1 LKGLPSR
8 SFAPI
13 LLSNDSFNQ
22 VHKNGGARLSGSD
35 KNNGGTIGEPL
46 VLEFDNNRLLPEL
59 YGEHGKHLSR
69 IEQTLDVSLAN
80 RGNQVYVSGPAENC
94 ARAEQV
100 LGALYAHLERGAEVT
115 GGDVDGALRLSLG
128 TRRGDDGAGETSDD
142 ADEPADARQ
151 AAGKGNAKGNGKATG
166 KKTGKSNGK
175 GTKAKQLYGGVAL
188 RTQRREV
195 LPRSATQAD
204 YIKALLENEL
214 VVGLGPAGT
223 GKTYLAVAAA
233 ATMLVD
239 GKVDRIILS
248 RPAVEAGE
256 NLGFLPGD
264 MRDKVDPYL
273 RPLYD
278 ALYDMLPGPQ
288 VTRSLESGEIE
299 IAPLAFMRG
308 RTLSN
313 SFVIL
318 DESQNA
324 TPMQMKMFLTR
335 MGENSRMVITGD
347 PSQIDLPFGA
357 KSGLK
362 DAMEILP
369 KVRGVDIIRFGEE
382 DVVRHDMVTR
392 IVKAYNRRDATLPAA
407 SRDGD
412 RNGARKRRPSAE
424 AKPAESQYE
433 KQDGKHEETPND

>member
-1 LKGLPSR
+1 MSR
-8 SFAPI
+8 SDKTPNKAPNKTVADFQ
-13 LLSNDSFNQ
+13 S
-22 VHKNGGARLSGSD
+22 V
-35 KNNGGTIGEPL
+35 IGEPL

-59 YGEHGKHLSR
+59 YGEHGKHLAR

-80 RGNQVYVSGPAENC
+80 RGNQVFVSGTADNC

-100 LGALYAHLERGAEVT
+100 LVSLYEHLQRGAEVT
-115 GGDVDGALRLSLG
+115 GGDVDGALRLSLAPLPS
-128 TRRGDDGAGETSDD
+128 GAAATPNG
-142 ADEPADARQ
+142 AQ
-151 AAGKGNAKGNGKATG
+151 AAHGNGKGNGKGSGRAQG
-166 KKTGKSNGK
+166 KTAGLSG
-175 GTKAKQLYGGVAL
+175 QPAL

-195 LPRSATQAD
+195 LPRSPTQAA
-204 YIKALLENEL
+204 YIKALLSHEL
-214 VVGLGPAGT
+214 VVGTGPAGT

-233 ATMLVD
+233 AAMLVE
-239 GKVDRIILS
+239 GRVDRIILS

-256 NLGFLPGD
+256 SLGFLPGD

-288 VTRSLESGEIE
+288 VARSLESGEIE

-369 KVRGVDIIRFGEE
+369 KIKGVEMVHFSEE
-382 DVVRHDMVTR
+382 DVVRHDLVTR
-392 IVKAYNRRDATLPAA
+392 IVKAYNRRDGKLPPQQKRGSKKPEAQ
-407 SRDGD
+407 
-412 RNGARKRRPSAE
+412 RNHQDE
-424 AKPAESQYE
+424 E
-433 KQDGKHEETPND
+433 KQDGSA

>member
-1 LKGLPSR
+1 MSR
-8 SFAPI
+8 S
-13 LLSNDSFNQ
+13 
-22 VHKNGGARLSGSD
+22 D
-35 KNNGGTIGEPL
+35 KTTGKLPADFKTPIGEPL
-46 VLEFDNNRLLPEL
+46 VIEFDNNRLLPEL
-59 YGEHGKHLSR
+59 YGEHGKNLAR

-80 RGNQVYVSGPAENC
+80 RGNQVFVSGTDDGC

-100 LGALYAHLERGAEVT
+100 LISLYEHLQRGAEVT

-128 TRRGDDGAGETSDD
+128 LPGLSA
-142 ADEPADARQ
+142 ADAG
-151 AAGKGNAKGNGKATG
+151 AENGEMPGTGNGTGTVNANGKANGKGN
-166 KKTGKSNGK
+166 
-175 GTKAKQLYGGVAL
+175 GGAQKPRRGLPAQPAL

-195 LPRSATQAD
+195 LARSATQAA
-204 YIKALLENEL
+204 YIKALLNHEL
-214 VVGLGPAGT
+214 VVGTGPAGT

-233 ATMLVD
+233 AAMLVE

-256 NLGFLPGD
+256 SLGFLPGD

-288 VTRSLESGEIE
+288 VARSLESGEIE

-362 DAMEILP
+362 DALEILP
-369 KVRGVDIIRFGEE
+369 KIKGVEIIHFTEE
-382 DVVRHDMVTR
+382 DVVRHDLVTR
-392 IVKAYNRRDATLPAA
+392 IVKAYNKRDGKLPPQQRRDKKT
-407 SRDGD
+407 
-412 RNGARKRRPSAE
+412 
-424 AKPAESQYE
+424 KPANSGDSGDNSNN
-433 KQDGKHEETPND
+433 KETSDDE

>member
-1 LKGLPSR
+1 
-8 SFAPI
+8 
-13 LLSNDSFNQ
+13 
-22 VHKNGGARLSGSD
+22 LSGSD
-35 KNNGGTIGEPL
+35 KNLTGRGALIGEPI

-80 RGNQVYVSGPAENC
+80 RGNQVFVSGQADNC

-100 LGALYAHLERGAEVT
+100 LTALYAHLERGAEVT

-128 TRRGDDGAGETSDD
+128 RGAPIGDMKAKGDKAADGVANAGRD
-142 ADEPADARQ
+142 ANHE
-151 AAGKGNAKGNGKATG
+151 GKGQAKNN
-166 KKTGKSNGK
+166 GKSNGK
-175 GTKAKQLYGGVAL
+175 GNGKGTARGKKLYGGVAL

-204 YIKALLENEL
+204 YIQALLKNEL
-214 VVGLGPAGT
+214 IIGLGPAGT

-233 ATMLVD
+233 ATMLVE

-369 KVRGVDIIRFGEE
+369 KVRGVDIVRFGEE

-392 IVKAYNRRDATLPAA
+392 IVKAYNRRDAKLP
-407 SRDGD
+407 SDKQDKMGKNR
-412 RNGARKRRPSAE
+412 S
-424 AKPAESQYE
+424 E
-433 KQDGKHEETPND
+433 KQDKQEASSDD

>member
-1 LKGLPSR
+1 M
-8 SFAPI
+8 
-13 LLSNDSFNQ
+13 
-22 VHKNGGARLSGSD
+22 
-35 KNNGGTIGEPL
+35 
-46 VLEFDNNRLLPEL
+46 
-59 YGEHGKHLSR
+59 
-69 IEQTLDVSLAN
+69 
-80 RGNQVYVSGPAENC
+80 
-94 ARAEQV
+94 
-100 LGALYAHLERGAEVT
+100 T

-128 TRRGDDGAGETSDD
+128 SGAVLGGDRVAPS
-142 ADEPADARQ
+142 
-151 AAGKGNAKGNGKATG
+151 
-166 KKTGKSNGK
+166 GKSNGK
-175 GTKAKQLYGGVAL
+175 TAHKNNGNSNGKGTHQSNAKGKKLYGGVAL

-204 YIKALLENEL
+204 YIQALLKNEL
-214 VVGLGPAGT
+214 VIGLGPAGT

-233 ATMLVD
+233 ATMLVE

-357 KSGLK
+357 KSGLR

-382 DVVRHDMVTR
+382 DVVRHDLVTR
-392 IVKAYNRRDATLPAA
+392 IVKAYNRRDAKLP
-407 SRDGD
+407 SGRQDKKSQK
-412 RNGARKRRPSAE
+412 RN
-424 AKPAESQYE
+424 E
-433 KQDGKHEETPND
+433 KQDEQESHGDD

>member
-1 LKGLPSR
+1 MSR
-8 SFAPI
+8 TGKDTA
-13 LLSNDSFNQ
+13 
-22 VHKNGGARLSGSD
+22 
-35 KNNGGTIGEPL
+35 GEQR
-46 VLEFDNNRLLPEL
+46 VLEFDNNRLLPAL
-59 YGEHGKHLSR
+59 YGEHGKHLAR
-69 IEQTLDVSLAN
+69 IEETLDVSLAN
-80 RGNQVYVSGPAENC
+80 RGNQVFVTGDAEGC
-94 ARAEQV
+94 ARAERV
-100 LGALYAHLERGAEVT
+100 LVSLYDHLQRGADVT
-115 GGDVDGALRLSLG
+115 RGDVDGALRMSLMDPEDETVSVG
-128 TRRGDDGAGETSDD
+128 NGATAAAAKPGRK
-142 ADEPADARQ
+142 ANGKK
-151 AAGKGNAKGNGKATG
+151 AAGG
-166 KKTGKSNGK
+166 
-175 GTKAKQLYGGVAL
+175 QPAL

-195 LPRSATQAD
+195 LPRSPTQAA
-204 YIKALLENEL
+204 YIQALLNHEL
-214 VVGLGPAGT
+214 VVGTGPAGT

-233 ATMLVD
+233 AAMLVE
-239 GKVDRIILS
+239 GAVDRIILS

-256 NLGFLPGD
+256 SLGFLPGD

-288 VTRSLESGEIE
+288 VARSLESGEIE

-362 DAMEILP
+362 DALEILP
-369 KVRGVDIIRFGEE
+369 KIKGVEIVHFSEE
-382 DVVRHDMVTR
+382 DVVRHDLVTR
-392 IVKAYNRRDATLPAA
+392 IVKAYNKRDGKLPPRQRRDTKASAA
-407 SRDGD
+407 H
-412 RNGARKRRPSAE
+412 
-424 AKPAESQYE
+424 KPAEATAAT
-433 KQDGKHEETPND
+433 DGSGHDAD

>member
-1 LKGLPSR
+1 M
-8 SFAPI
+8 
-13 LLSNDSFNQ
+13 
-22 VHKNGGARLSGSD
+22 SGSA
-35 KNNGGTIGEPL
+35 KSSTEQGAVIGEPL

-80 RGNQVYVSGPAENC
+80 RGNQVFVSGEAENC

-100 LGALYAHLERGAEVT
+100 LTSLYAHLERGAEVT
-115 GGDVDGALRLSLG
+115 HGEVDGALRLSLG
-128 TRRGDDGAGETSDD
+128 SLPDMDDDAAEKAGAKNNGTGDD
-142 ADEPADARQ
+142 
-151 AAGKGNAKGNGKATG
+151 
-166 KKTGKSNGK
+166 KSNGK
-175 GTKAKQLYGGVAL
+175 GNGKGKKLYGKEAL

-195 LPRSATQAD
+195 LPRSPTQAA
-204 YIKALLENEL
+204 YIKALLNHEL
-214 VVGLGPAGT
+214 VIGTGPAGT

-233 ATMLVD
+233 AAMLVE

-256 NLGFLPGD
+256 SLGFLPGD

-288 VTRSLESGEIE
+288 VSRSLESGEIE

-362 DAMEILP
+362 DALEILP
-369 KVRGVDIIRFGEE
+369 KIRGVEIIRFGEE
-382 DVVRHDMVTR
+382 DVVRHDLVTR
-392 IVKAYNRRDATLPAA
+392 IVKAYNRRDATLPPQ
-407 SRDGD
+407 DK
-412 RNGARKRRPSAE
+412 NRR
-424 AKPAESQYE
+424 
-433 KQDGKHEETPND
+433 GKHRDHHQEDKQEEKSDAHDG

>member
-1 LKGLPSR
+1 M
-8 SFAPI
+8 
-13 LLSNDSFNQ
+13 
-22 VHKNGGARLSGSD
+22 SGPGKHESAQAQRV
-35 KNNGGTIGEPL
+35 I
-46 VLEFDNNRLLPEL
+46 EFDNNRLLPEL
-59 YGEHGKHLSR
+59 YGEHGKHLAR

-80 RGNQVYVSGPAENC
+80 RGNQVFVSGDEAGC
-94 ARAEQV
+94 ARAERV
-100 LGALYAHLERGAEVT
+100 LATLYHHLERGAEVT
-115 GGDVDGALRLSLG
+115 GGDVDGALRMSLSPP
-128 TRRGDDGAGETSDD
+128 
-142 ADEPADARQ
+142 DEAPV
-151 AAGKGNAKGNGKATG
+151 GNGKATG
-166 KKTGKSNGK
+166 KAGSKVNGKSGGK
-175 GTKAKQLYGGVAL
+175 KTAGQPSL
-188 RTQRREV
+188 RTHRREV
-195 LPRSATQAD
+195 LPRSPTQAT
-204 YIKALLENEL
+204 YINALLNHEL
-214 VVGLGPAGT
+214 VVGTGPAGT

-233 ATMLVD
+233 AAMLVD
-239 GKVDRIILS
+239 GQVDRIILS

-256 NLGFLPGD
+256 SLGFLPGD

-278 ALYDMLPGPQ
+278 ALYDMLPGQQ

-362 DAMEILP
+362 DALEILP
-369 KVRGVDIIRFGEE
+369 KIKGVEIVHFTEE
-382 DVVRHDMVTR
+382 DVVRHDLVTR
-392 IVKAYNRRDATLPAA
+392 IVKAYNKRDAQLPQQGKP
-407 SRDGD
+407 RD
-412 RNGARKRRPSAE
+412 KKP
-424 AKPAESQYE
+424 AKPVVDIAADED
-433 KQDGKHEETPND
+433 KND

>member
-1 LKGLPSR
+1 M
-8 SFAPI
+8 
-13 LLSNDSFNQ
+13 
-22 VHKNGGARLSGSD
+22 SGSE
-35 KNNGGTIGEPL
+35 KNLSSGRAAQGSALIGEPL

-80 RGNQVYVSGPAENC
+80 RGNQVFVSGAADNC

-100 LGALYAHLERGAEVT
+100 LSALYAHLERGAEVT

-128 TRRGDDGAGETSDD
+128 SNPNADADDTPEGASDGASDGAGVTKSKS
-142 ADEPADARQ
+142 
-151 AAGKGNAKGNGKATG
+151 GKTTRGN
-166 KKTGKSNGK
+166 SNGK
-175 GTKAKQLYGGVAL
+175 GTGRGGEKGKKLYGGVAL

-195 LPRSATQAD
+195 LPRSSTQAD
-204 YIKALLENEL
+204 YIQALVKNEL

-233 ATMLVD
+233 ATMLVE

-392 IVKAYNRRDATLPAA
+392 IVKAYNRRDATLPPQG
-407 SRDGD
+407 RE
-412 RNGARKRRPSAE
+412 RRPRKADD
-424 AKPAESQYE
+424 KVDY
-433 KQDGKHEETPND
+433 KVDNKVDNND

>member
-1 LKGLPSR
+1 M
-8 SFAPI
+8 
-13 LLSNDSFNQ
+13 
-22 VHKNGGARLSGSD
+22 SGSD
-35 KNNGGTIGEPL
+35 KNLTGHEGLIGEPL

-80 RGNQVYVSGPAENC
+80 RGNQVFVSGQAENC

-100 LGALYAHLERGAEVT
+100 LTALYAHLERGAEVT

-128 TRRGDDGAGETSDD
+128 SGGQAG
-142 ADEPADARQ
+142 Q
-151 AAGKGNAKGNGKATG
+151 ASAQSN
-166 KKTGKSNGK
+166 GKSNGK
-175 GTKAKQLYGGVAL
+175 GKKLYGGVAL

-204 YIKALLENEL
+204 YIQALLKNEL

-233 ATMLVD
+233 ATMLVE

-357 KSGLK
+357 KSGLR

-369 KVRGVDIIRFGEE
+369 KIRGVDIIRFGEE
-382 DVVRHDMVTR
+382 DVVRHDLVTR
-392 IVKAYNRRDATLPAA
+392 IVKAYNRRDAKLPTDRQNKKGK
-407 SRDGD
+407 SR
-412 RNGARKRRPSAE
+412 S
-424 AKPAESQYE
+424 E
-433 KQDGKHEETPND
+433 KQDEAEARNDD

>member
-1 LKGLPSR
+1 M
-8 SFAPI
+8 
-13 LLSNDSFNQ
+13 
-22 VHKNGGARLSGSD
+22 SGSD
-35 KNNGGTIGEPL
+35 KNLTGQGALIGEPL

-80 RGNQVYVSGPAENC
+80 RGNQVFVSGQAENC

-100 LGALYAHLERGAEVT
+100 LTALYAHLERGAEVT

-128 TRRGDDGAGETSDD
+128 SGAVLGSD
-142 ADEPADARQ
+142 R
-151 AAGKGNAKGNGKATG
+151 AAPS
-166 KKTGKSNGK
+166 GKSNGK
-175 GTKAKQLYGGVAL
+175 TAHKNNDNSNGKGTHQSNAKGKKLYGGVAL

-204 YIKALLENEL
+204 YIQALLKNEL
-214 VVGLGPAGT
+214 VIGLGPAGT

-233 ATMLVD
+233 ATMLVE

-357 KSGLK
+357 KSGLR

-382 DVVRHDMVTR
+382 DVVRHDLVTR
-392 IVKAYNRRDATLPAA
+392 IVKAYNRRDAKLP
-407 SRDGD
+407 SGRQDKKSQK
-412 RNGARKRRPSAE
+412 RN
-424 AKPAESQYE
+424 E
-433 KQDGKHEETPND
+433 KQDEQESHGDD